1 MSRVGLPLILL
12 APLAVFLGLRALAGT
27 PAAAPDGT
35 ALAPPPP
42 SPTGEP
48 LDVDERL
55 RIAPPITQGL
65 VALYPVIDRETPER
79 PEGDFLLLKDALAA
93 KTLTVEESGEGSVP
107 TLLVKN
113 TGVKPVLVVA
123 GDVVQGGKQDRVVT
137 SDFVVQADGKPVDI
151 AVNCVEHG
159 RWSAGA
165 TGKSFGYGGRG
176 EGSLKKVVQV
186 AKNQSDTWA
195 EVASSNDRK
204 ARLVRAKGKVSEA
217 DKLAPST
224 GTYMASLENAAVKDE
239 VEPHTAALIDGLKS
253 QDNVVG
259 VVVAVGGSITT
270 AEVFGHPALFETT
283 RDDLVRSFV
292 MDGVGA
298 EDTGNAPPAEAAA
311 SFLREAMAAAPVS
324 ETEDAL
330 SKKAE
335 KSAPSAD
342 AFETTTKEGKRIHF
356 NAYAK

>member
-1 MSRVGLPLILL
+1 MSRAGLPFILF
-12 APLAVFLGLRALAGT
+12 APLAVLLGLRALAGT
-27 PAAAPDGT
+27 PAPAPEGK

-48 LDVDERL
+48 LDIDDRL
-55 RIAPPITQGL
+55 RVEAPITRGL
-65 VALYPVIDRETPER
+65 VALYPVVDRETPEH
-79 PEGDFLLLKDALAA
+79 PDGDFLLLKDALAA
-93 KTLTVEESGEGSVP
+93 KTLTVAESGEGSVP
-107 TLLVKN
+107 TLLVTN
-113 TGVKPVLVVA
+113 TGSKPVLVVA

-186 AKNQSDTWA
+186 AKNQSETWA
-195 EVASSNDRK
+195 EVAQSNDRK
-204 ARLVRAKGKVSEA
+204 AKLVRSKGKAEEA
-217 DKLAPST
+217 AKLAPST
-224 GTYMASLENAAVKDE
+224 GTYMASLESEAVQDE
-239 VEPHTAALIDGLKS
+239 VEPHTAALIEALAAKK
-253 QDNVVG
+253 NVVG
-259 VVVAVGGSITT
+259 VVVAVGDSITT
-270 AEVFGHPALFETT
+270 AEVFGHPALFART

-298 EDTGNAPPAEAAA
+298 DARGEAPTPEAAA

-324 ETEDAL
+324 EEEDAL
-330 SKKAE
+330 SKKSE
-335 KSAPSAD
+335 KDAPRAT